1 MKRKVYKIISFVCS
15 MILFFN
21 LQVYSF
27 ASTSSGSEYYNWTA
41 GEKFAYFL
49 LNGMNILGDGYSMV
63 IGADDADD
71 VWQDFFDFVS
81 QEYLEENQTF
91 DEWCLSNTSWYYDN
105 SGIQNEN
112 TVTGFSMSPTM
123 ADALQLTVNN
133 YVASNPLNY
142 TLCYINSYNYI
153 DTSTFG
159 NIAPYNS
166 LKNFISKQDGY
177 VLVNYGSF
185 KLNSSEHGYMIYVI
199 PKSLNMG
206 LYGTVNSGSFTNV
219 QMSINWLSSQYLN
232 QMSSE
237 VKAYYMNESGTITE
251 GVTNFNQWRVASI
264 KNTNSLTF
272 NSTNVQ
278 FIMFSNLPKNE
289 GIYVYSTLNAYKQ
302 YNSGSPQP
310 YYLGSDFG
318 SHKNNYS
325 VGNFPNSNNSYYNQV
340 VNNVQS
346 GWTADQVLSLVDK
359 VINSGGNNGSS
370 SDSDKDTSKWWERI
384 GNAIG
389 NLIDGLVDVLTKVIE
404 KLSDALLS
412 IIHLLTGYTD
422 DSGVYHE
429 GLFDKLTDLVDSGF
443 SSFISSMFSWLPE
456 EIVTLL
462 TAMMVFG
469 IFFGIFK
476 MLRR

>member
-1 MKRKVYKIISFVCS
+1 MKCKVYKIISFVCS

-21 LQVYSF
+21 LQVYSL
-27 ASTSSGSEYYNWTA
+27 ASTTSGSEYYNWTA
-41 GEKFAYFL
+41 GEKFTYFL
-49 LNGMNILGDGYSMV
+49 LNGMNILGDGYSMI

-81 QEYLEENQTF
+81 LEYLEENQTF

-112 TVTGFSMSPTM
+112 TVTGFSMTPTM

-133 YVASNPLNY
+133 YVAENPLTY
-142 TLCYINSYNYI
+142 TLCYIYSYNFI

-166 LKNFISKQDGY
+166 LKNFISQQDGY

-206 LYGTVNSGSFTNV
+206 LYGSVSSGSFTNV
-219 QMSINWLSSQYLN
+219 QMSVNWKSSQYLN

-237 VKAYYMNESGTITE
+237 IKAYYMNESGTITE

-264 KNTNSLTF
+264 KNNNSLAF

-278 FIMFSNLPKNE
+278 FTMFSNLPKNE
-289 GIYVYSTLNAYKQ
+289 AIYVYSTLNAYKQ

-318 SHKNNYS
+318 THKTNYS
-325 VGNFPNSNNSYYNQV
+325 VSSFPSSNNSYYNQV
-340 VNNVQS
+340 TNNVQS
-346 GWTADQVLSLVDK
+346 GWSAEQVLELVDK
-359 VINSGGNNGSS
+359 IISSGGGSGSGSGS
-370 SDSDKDTSKWWERI
+370 SDSDSLDLGWLGKI
-384 GNAIG
+384 GGVIVKIVNAIASVITDI
-389 NLIDGLVDVLTKVIE
+389 IDGIATALIGEDGTGGIVGTLKTILHNVVELVTEDFTDFMSEIFGFLPPEISTILIAGIT
-404 KLSDALLS
+404 LS
-412 IIHLLTGYTD
+412 
-422 DSGVYHE
+422 V
-429 GLFDKLTDLVDSGF
+429 
-443 SSFISSMFSWLPE
+443 
-456 EIVTLL
+456 
-462 TAMMVFG
+462 
-469 IFFGIFK
+469 FFGVIK
-476 MLRR
+476 ILRK